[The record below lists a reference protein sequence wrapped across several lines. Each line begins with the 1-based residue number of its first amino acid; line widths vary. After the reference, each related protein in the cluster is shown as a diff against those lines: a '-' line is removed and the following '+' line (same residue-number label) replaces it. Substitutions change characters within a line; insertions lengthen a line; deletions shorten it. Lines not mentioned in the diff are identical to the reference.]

1 MKYVLSIIII
11 CSTENILKNL
21 LNVLGRF
28 CSDHLLDEK
37 IFIVPSYQIGHQIGE
52 DLAKSGCSWI
62 NLQFMTLPSLAME
75 IAGMELS
82 SQGLQQISG
91 TATRVLINHIFREL
105 KEDSELVYYQ
115 DLEAQAGIIDAISR
129 SIRDLRAAG
138 IKSTDLDA
146 DLFIDKDK
154 GSETRLIL
162 KRYEEELESG
172 KLFDIALLYKAASD
186 AAGKNGVN
194 HKRHYLCL
202 QDQIFSKVERDFVDS
217 LTEDLILVPHGEVIG
232 MARPGRMTKIEAKD
246 AKAIVPKTNLERAPW
261 LFSPGKAPVPFKDL
275 TLEIFQAVGPTNEC
289 KEVLR
294 RIFAEKIPFD
304 RVEILHPGGSVYPSI
319 FFVLSEKMGFQFSS
333 SEGVPLNFTVPGKVF
348 SGIIDWMENDYPV
361 SGLCRLL
368 ESEYLK
374 TPKDEEGK
382 SLSSLKISRIL
393 KEAKIGWGRDR
404 YIYRLEVLCRE
415 KKAGTKDNADFL
427 IEISKTRGW
436 IKTVLDLFPLWEE
449 EKIDSQDLCI
459 GISSFLKKFSRVRDS
474 RDGDALGRVTS
485 RLEEASSFKA
495 IPFSKDEA
503 VEWLRSTAADLR
515 VGSLGPMPGSLY
527 LSSFR
532 EGGFSGREF
541 SFIVGLDQGVV
552 PGSRLPDPILLDEE
566 REAISKNLAVTSDR
580 LRENLYLMTAL
591 LSSLRGQ
598 AVLSFP
604 SYDVFEE
611 RPSFPSSFLLQVY
624 RLIEGDVELDYSAL
638 MGSLGKSSG
647 FVGGI
652 EVDETDWWLD
662 FIAGDGRFKDAIK
675 SVKDLYP
682 FISNGDLARSKRAGP
697 DLSTYDGLVK
707 ISEEECNPLK
717 NRELSMSASRI
728 EKLARCPYAYFLR
741 YVLGVLPPDEIV
753 VDKAAWL
760 DGLERGLLLHDVLC
774 EFMRGLRERGEIV
787 GEKDFGEE
795 IRRVAEKVMEAYRE
809 ENPPPSEAV
818 FERERREIF
827 GALDIFLKAEEKR
840 EEKVEPILFEVN
852 FGFEGEEGEGISE
865 SVILEVGPGASFRLK
880 GKIDR
885 VDRVGRGC
893 YRVID
898 YKTGSYKAYESIKAF
913 GKGKYLQH
921 ALYAEAAERILKEK
935 KIDGAARVTKTGYSF
950 PSSRGDGREILIE
963 NFDRARLRELLL
975 DLFSILEKG
984 YFLVNPKASC
994 DFCDYGVVCGKGVI
1008 NRTKEKIETN
1018 AEQFNVFERLEE
1030 FE

>member
-1 MKYVLSIIII
+1 M
-11 CSTENILKNL
+11 NNL
-21 LNVLGRF
+21 ISFLDDF
-28 CSDHLLDEK
+28 ITQYLLDEK
-37 IFIVPSYQIGHQIGE
+37 IFIVPSYQVGHQIGE
-52 DLAKSGCSWI
+52 DLAKSGTSWV
-62 NLQFMTLPSLAME
+62 NLRFVTLLSLAME
-75 IAGMELS
+75 ITGMELS

-91 TATRVLINHIFREL
+91 TALRVLINHIFREL
-105 KEDSELVYYQ
+105 KEGNELVYYEN
-115 DLEAQAGIIDAISR
+115 LEAQAGIIDAISR

-138 IKSTDLDA
+138 IKSA
-146 DLFIDKDK
+146 DLKADQFIDKDK
-154 GSETRLIL
+154 GRETQLIL
-162 KRYEEELESG
+162 KKYEEQLDAG
-172 KLFDIALLYKAASD
+172 KFFDTALLYKTASEI
-186 AAGKNGVN
+186 AKKGTSNPE
-194 HKRHYLCL
+194 RHYLCL
-202 QDQIFSKVERDFVDS
+202 QNQIFSKMEQDFLDS

-232 MARPGRMTKIEAKD
+232 MARPRRMIQVKEKEPEVSKPT
-246 AKAIVPKTNLERAPW
+246 TNLERSPW
-261 LFSPGKAPVPFKDL
+261 LFTLGKAPAPFRDN
-275 TLEIFQAVGPTNEC
+275 TLQMFQAIGPTNEC
-289 KEVLR
+289 KEVIR

-304 RVEILHPGGSVYPSI
+304 QVEIIHPGGSAYPSI
-319 FFVLSEKMGFQFSS
+319 FFVLSEKMGFQFST
-333 SEGVPLNFTVPGKVF
+333 SEGLPLNFTVPGKVF
-348 SGIIDWMENDYPV
+348 SGIIDWMEDDYPA
-361 SGLCRLL
+361 SDLCRLL

-393 KEAKIGWGRDR
+393 KEAKIGWGKDR
-404 YIYRLEVLCRE
+404 YIHRLEVLYRE
-415 KKAGTKDNADFL
+415 KKAKTEENADRL
-427 IEISKTRGW
+427 KEIYKIKGW
-436 IKTVLDLFPLWEE
+436 VKSVLDLFPSWEE
-449 EKIDSQDLCI
+449 EKIDSKELCK
-459 GISSFLKKFSRVRDS
+459 GISSFLKKYCKVRDG
-474 RDGDALGRVTS
+474 RDGDALGRMTS
-485 RLEEASSFKA
+485 RLDEASSFKA

-515 VGSLGPMPGSLY
+515 VGNAGPMPGHLF
-527 LSSFR
+527 LSSYS
-532 EGGFSGREF
+532 EGGFSGRKF
-541 SFIVGLDQGVV
+541 SFIVGLDQGAV

-566 REAISKNLAVTSDR
+566 RESISKDLAVTSDR
-580 LRENLYLMTAL
+580 LRENLYLMTTL

-611 RPSFPSSFLLQVY
+611 RPSFPSSFMLQVY

-647 FVGGI
+647 FVGGV

-662 FIAGDGRFKDAIK
+662 FIAGDGQFKDAKK

-682 FISNGDLARSKRAGP
+682 FISNGDLARRKRVGP

-717 NRELSMSASRI
+717 NSALSMSASRI
-728 EKLARCPYAYFLR
+728 EKLARCPYGYFLR
-741 YVLGVLPPDEIV
+741 YVLEVLPPDEIV

-760 DGLERGLLLHDVLC
+760 DGLERGSLLHDVLC
-774 EFMRGLRERGEIV
+774 VFMKGLRERGESV
-787 GEKDFGEE
+787 GEKDFRPAIRHVAGE
-795 IRRVAEKVMEAYRE
+795 VMETFRE

-865 SVILEVGPGASFRLK
+865 SVTLEVGPGLSFRLK

-885 VDRVGRGC
+885 VDRREKGSF
-893 YRVID
+893 RVID
-898 YKTGSYKAYESIKAF
+898 YKTGSYKSYESIKAF

-935 KIDGAARVTKTGYSF
+935 KIDEAARVTITGYSF
-950 PSSRGDGREILIE
+950 PTGRGDGREILIE
-963 NFDRARLRELLL
+963 NFDRARLKELLL
-975 DLFSILEKG
+975 DLFVILETG

-994 DFCDYGVVCGKGVI
+994 DFCDYGIVCGKGVI
-1008 NRTKEKIETN
+1008 NRTKEKKETN
-1018 AEQFNVFERLEE
+1018 AEQFSVFDRLEE